1 MSRTTGLRLA
11 VLSALLAAAAGT
23 GAALMPEGPRN
34 VATFAWTRVRDSYTV
49 EERLRQHGPAVE
61 ARLRGP
67 FAAAGL
73 PYPPAELAYVAFKD
87 TRRLEVYG
95 RASPERPWRFVKAYP
110 VLGASGGLGPKLAE
124 GDEQVPEGIYR
135 AESLNPNSRFHLSIR
150 LDYPNAF
157 DRRMGRADGRR
168 RLGGDIMI
176 HGGTA
181 SIGCLAMGNPAAEEL
196 FVLAALARP
205 QHVSVLI
212 SPTDFRI
219 EPAQARMA
227 PAQPTWVRTL
237 YATLRT
243 ELQQFRQVV
252 QPNTR

>member
-34 VATFAWTRVRDSYTV
+34 VATFAWIRVRGSYTV

-110 VLGASGGLGPKLAE
+110 VLGASGGRGPKLAE

-135 AESLNPNSRFHLSIR
+135 AESLTRTAASTCPSAWTTPTRSTG
-150 LDYPNAF
+150 AWA
-157 DRRMGRADGRR
+157 GR
-168 RLGGDIMI
+168 
-176 HGGTA
+176 TA
-181 SIGCLAMGNPAAEEL
+181 GAAW
-196 FVLAALARP
+196 AAT
-205 QHVSVLI
+205 S
-212 SPTDFRI
+212 
-219 EPAQARMA
+219 
-227 PAQPTWVRTL
+227 
-237 YATLRT
+237 
-243 ELQQFRQVV
+243 
-252 QPNTR
+252 